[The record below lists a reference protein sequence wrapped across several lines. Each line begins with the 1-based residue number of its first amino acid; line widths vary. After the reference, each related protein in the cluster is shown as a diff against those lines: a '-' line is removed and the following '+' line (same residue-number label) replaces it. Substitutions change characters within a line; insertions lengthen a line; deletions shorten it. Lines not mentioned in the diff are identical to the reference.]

1 MPIFFF
7 AINSSCKTTPCS
19 REPILVD
26 DQLECPLIFLI
37 LEKDAYKSLVYWHYH
52 YVKSPEQDKPFPVIT
67 NPLGHVQRKEPSV
80 FVQEAGSSQGEDM
93 VHSLMSKLIRKY

>member
-1 MPIFFF
+1 MSYKGKSE
-7 AINSSCKTTPCS
+7 NSSHP
-19 REPILVD
+19 R
-26 DQLECPLIFLI
+26 
-37 LEKDAYKSLVYWHYH
+37 HYH